1 MADAADAGRGQPAV
15 LTLSRFCF
23 AMYASCKSGFS
34 SASFFSS
41 DSVLPIWPDNE
52 MLCEIE
58 KYFLP
63 AMPETRA
70 AGTAL
75 GFVPCLG
82 LGLTLS
88 VPQFPHLSMELS
100 EYPPHGGRGNGK
112 RSAQAPV
119 RSERSV
125 WAAGLPF
132 STFQGFC
139 DELLCEGKG
148 RDSFKKILT
157 L

>member
-1 MADAADAGRGQPAV
+1 MADAADAGRGQPAL

-63 AMPETRA
+63 AMPEARA

-112 RSAQAPV
+112 RSAQARCAVSAPCGP
-119 RSERSV
+119 RACLSV
-125 WAAGLPF
+125 PF
-132 STFQGFC
+132 KVSVMNC
-139 DELLCEGKG
+139 YVKG
-148 RDSFKKILT
+148 REGPHLKKY
-157 L
+157 